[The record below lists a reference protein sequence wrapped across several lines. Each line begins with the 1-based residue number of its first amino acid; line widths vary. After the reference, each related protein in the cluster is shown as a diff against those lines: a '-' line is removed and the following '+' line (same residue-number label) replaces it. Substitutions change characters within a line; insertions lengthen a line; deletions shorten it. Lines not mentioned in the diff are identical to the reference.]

1 MDMKRSVT
9 LFLVIVMVAALG
21 GCRSRTDLSE
31 GTVLLSVS
39 DFDELPVRVSVTGG
53 PYDIGEVVVRNIAKS
68 PSGTTSDLQNVE
80 LRAYEV
86 RYTRRDTGRTVPPAM
101 VQSIFG
107 LIDVGG
113 ATTLNNL
120 PFLTDNQLRN
130 SPLLDLATT
139 GTDKETGSEVIV
151 LNVSLRFFGR
161 TLAGDDVATD
171 PASFTIE
178 VVP

>member
-1 MDMKRSVT
+1 M
-9 LFLVIVMVAALG
+9 
-21 GCRSRTDLSE
+21 
-31 GTVLLSVS
+31 
-39 DFDELPVRVSVTGG
+39 
-53 PYDIGEVVVRNIAKS
+53 
-68 PSGTTSDLQNVE
+68 
-80 LRAYEV
+80 
-86 RYTRRDTGRTVPPAM
+86 RYTRRDTGRTVPPAL

-113 ATTLNNL
+113 TTTFNNL

-139 GTDKETGSEVIV
+139 GADKETGSEVIV
-151 LNVSLRFFGR
+151 LNVSMRFFGR

>member
-9 LFLVIVMVAALG
+9 LFLVVATLFALG
-21 GCRSRTDLSE
+21 GCRSRTDRTE

-39 DFDELPVRVSVTGG
+39 DFNELPVRVTVTNG
-53 PYDIGEVVVRNIAKS
+53 PYDIGEVDIRNIAKD

-80 LRAYEV
+80 LRSYEV
-86 RYTRRDTGRTVPPAM
+86 TFTRRDTGRTVPPAL

-113 ATTLNNL
+113 TTTLNNL

-130 SPLLDLATT
+130 SPLLDLAST
-139 GTDKETGSEVIV
+139 GRDKETGSEVIV
-151 LNVSLRFFGR
+151 LNVTMRFFGR
-161 TLAGDDVATD
+161 TLAGDNVATD

>member
-1 MDMKRSVT
+1 MKRSMT
-9 LFLVIVMVAALG
+9 LFVAMVLVVFSLG
-21 GCRSRTDLSE
+21 GCRSRTDRTE

-39 DFDELPVRVSVTGG
+39 DFDELPVRVSVLGG
-53 PYDIGEVVVRNIAKS
+53 PYDIGEVVIRNIAKD
-68 PSGTTSDLQNVE
+68 PTGVTSDLMNVE
-80 LRAYEV
+80 LRSYEV
-86 RYTRRDTGRTVPPAM
+86 TYTRRDTGRTVPPAL

-107 LIDVGG
+107 LIDVG
-113 ATTLNNL
+113 ASTTLNNL

-139 GTDKETGSEVIV
+139 GADKETGSEVIV
-151 LNVSLRFFGR
+151 LNVTLRFFGR
-161 TLAGDDVATD
+161 TLAGDNVATD

>member
-1 MDMKRSVT
+1 MDMKRSVI
-9 LFLVIVMVAALG
+9 LFLMIVMVAVLG
-21 GCRSRTDLSE
+21 GCRSETDLSE
-31 GTVLLSVS
+31 GTVLLTVS
-39 DFDELPVRVSVTGG
+39 DFDELPVRVSVTNG
-53 PYDIGEVVVRNIAKS
+53 PYDIGEVVIRNIAKD
-68 PSGTTSDLQNVE
+68 PVGVTSDLQNVE

-86 RYTRRDTGRTVPPAM
+86 RYTRRDTGRTVPPAL

-113 ATTLNNL
+113 TTTLNNL
-120 PFLTDNQLRN
+120 PFLTENQLRN
-130 SPLLDLATT
+130 NPLLDLATK
-139 GTDKETGSEVIV
+139 GTDTETGSEVIV

-161 TLAGDDVATD
+161 TLAGDDIATE

>member
-1 MDMKRSVT
+1 MNMKRSVT
-9 LFLVIVMVAALG
+9 LFLVIAVVFALG
-21 GCRSRTDLSE
+21 GCRSRTDRTE
-31 GTVLLSVS
+31 GSVLLTVS
-39 DFDELPVRVSVTGG
+39 DFDELPAQVSVTSG
-53 PYDIGEVVVRNIAKS
+53 PFDIGQVVIRNIAKD

-80 LRAYEV
+80 LRSYEV
-86 RYTRRDTGRTVPPAM
+86 TFTRRDTGRTVPPAL

-113 ATTLNNL
+113 TTTLNNV
-120 PFLTDNQLRN
+120 PFLTENQLRN

-139 GTDKETGSEVIV
+139 GKDKETGSEVVV
-151 LNVSLRFFGR
+151 LNVTMRFFGR
-161 TLAGDDVATD
+161 TLAGDNVATD